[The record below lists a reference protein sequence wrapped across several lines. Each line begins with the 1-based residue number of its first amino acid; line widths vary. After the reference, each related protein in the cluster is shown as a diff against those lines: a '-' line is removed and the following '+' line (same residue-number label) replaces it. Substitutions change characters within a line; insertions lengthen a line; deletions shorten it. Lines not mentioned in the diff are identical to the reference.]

1 MRERHNWVQEQERHS
16 LRTGAHRRS
25 RVDSPGGHGD
35 HGVRDGHDHLIE
47 RRKWPKPIS
56 MISKIVNQI
65 EKLKKGVAKCKPP
78 QGVY

>member
-25 RVDSPGGHGD
+25 RVDSPGGRGD

-47 RRKWPKPIS
+47 RRKWQKPIS
-56 MISKIVNQI
+56 MISKIINQI
-65 EKLKKGVAKCKPP
+65 EKGLTRCTLLH
-78 QGVY
+78 

>member
-1 MRERHNWVQEQERHS
+1 MRERHSWVQEQERHS

-25 RVDSPGGHGD
+25 RVDSPGGRGD